1 MEIASYRPGFVSEM
15 QNGTVNP
22 DRGLLQVVSGSGE
35 FNDAVV
41 RGFMASN
48 KLDQAGVDYQI
59 IAITGP
65 QSSGK
70 STLLN
75 HVVSHQAA
83 GA

>member
-1 MEIASYRPGFVSEM
+1 M
-15 QNGTVNP
+15 QSGPPNP
-22 DRGLLQVVSGSGE
+22 ERGLLQVVSGTGE
-35 FNDAVV
+35 FNDALV
-41 RGFMASN
+41 REFVIKN

-75 HVVSHQAA
+75 HVVWPP
-83 GA
+83 GAWQTLCAQC